1 MQLYSSFQNH
11 LRYTLIMIKI
21 SDSKQLGIILPNT
34 NKAFNKVLT
43 QASQEELST
52 ITQSKDLKSII
63 HTIFKQSAQNPNTNS
78 QLLELVKNNPTL
90 KNLGDVTKTI
100 QELISSLKSD
110 TKSNPLERKLLEFLN
125 DIKDVKA
132 SNLEQKIQNSGVFLE
147 SRLKNIQN
155 PQIELKNL
163 LTELAKKLQGSNNP
177 VQRTIANEA
186 KQILQLE
193 PMQKLNTLLKNE
205 NKTNSSALIEHRTNP
220 ASIKE
225 LSADVQKLVSKLQT
239 EFKKADPIYSPALS
253 KAVEKLQHRLDPK
266 LLTSESF
273 QLAPLKDSLEQIIS
287 TVQRSFLN
295 DSKSILDSL
304 TKIFKVLQ
312 SIDQNVVQTQNQTS
326 LEAFVEKKLPQK
338 MTQLLDQI
346 KNVIEKASPHLD
358 KETRQIVSKLE
369 TIHSLDNLQVE
380 NKIKKILSSDFKS
393 VLLQASDEVSKSN
406 HPNQIEISKNIEKL
420 SLQIDHYQLLSHLSN
435 GTSIYL
441 PFSWDM
447 MEEGN
452 INLRK
457 SEDDTFYVDIDLK
470 LKEYGP
476 LQLKLT
482 LYEKNQLKLNIYT
495 SHEGFRSIIQDN
507 ISSLRSALIDS
518 QLTPREIRIHQPQ
531 TPKNMNAYSSNDQQ
545 IYMGF
550 EIKG

>member
-1 MQLYSSFQNH
+1 
-11 LRYTLIMIKI
+11 
-21 SDSKQLGIILPNT
+21 
-34 NKAFNKVLT
+34 
-43 QASQEELST
+43 
-52 ITQSKDLKSII
+52 
-63 HTIFKQSAQNPNTNS
+63 
-78 QLLELVKNNPTL
+78 
-90 KNLGDVTKTI
+90 
-100 QELISSLKSD
+100 
-110 TKSNPLERKLLEFLN
+110 
-125 DIKDVKA
+125 
-132 SNLEQKIQNSGVFLE
+132 
-147 SRLKNIQN
+147 
-155 PQIELKNL
+155 
-163 LTELAKKLQGSNNP
+163 
-177 VQRTIANEA
+177 
-186 KQILQLE
+186 
-193 PMQKLNTLLKNE
+193 
-205 NKTNSSALIEHRTNP
+205 
-220 ASIKE
+220 
-225 LSADVQKLVSKLQT
+225 
-239 EFKKADPIYSPALS
+239 
-253 KAVEKLQHRLDPK
+253 
-266 LLTSESF
+266 
-273 QLAPLKDSLEQIIS
+273 
-287 TVQRSFLN
+287 
-295 DSKSILDSL
+295 
-304 TKIFKVLQ
+304 
-312 SIDQNVVQTQNQTS
+312 VQTQNQTS

-369 TIHSLDNLQVE
+369 TLHSLDNLQVE
-380 NKIKKILSSDFKS
+380 NKIKKVLSSDFKS

-495 SHEGFRSIIQDN
+495 SHEEFRSIIQDN

-518 QLTPREIRIHQPQ
+518 GLTPREIRIHQPQ